1 MIKNINIQK
10 LKIYLGIGVIIVL
23 AIAFVITFNH
33 ITSNPTSMF
42 TKISDENYQKLTNIK
57 FMQEFEGGIE
67 AIARLKVSIAKE
79 IDLNEKD
86 YIQQNLNY
94 WQDFISKNKDKYELL
109 KGVQK

>member
-1 MIKNINIQK
+1 MIKDIDIQK
-10 LKIYLGIGVIIVL
+10 LKINIGVVVIIVL
-23 AIAFVITFNH
+23 TIAFIFTFNH
-33 ITSNPTSMF
+33 IASNPSSMF
-42 TKISDENYQKLTNIK
+42 NKISDQNYQKLTDIK
-57 FMQEFEGGIE
+57 FVKDYEDGVD